1 MAEVDIQLEL
11 NGGETVGDLL
21 RFEPGS
27 RLEGRVQVT
36 PAEDIH
42 CRRVAVQVSWHTA
55 DRGRDESGPSPVAE
69 QHLADGPLPA
79 NALLSQPF
87 AFDLPREPWSFTGTI
102 VNIVWEVRVVIDL
115 PLAADLDKV
124 QPFILAPRDQGAAQP
139 SESSAYS
146 RKNN

>member
-1 MAEVDIQLEL
+1 MAQADIQLEL
-11 NGGETVGDLL
+11 NGGETVGGLL

-27 RLEGRVQVT
+27 RLEGR
-36 PAEDIH
+36 
-42 CRRVAVQVSWHTA
+42 VQVSWHTA

-124 QPFILAPRDQGAAQP
+124 QPFLLAPRDQGAAQP